1 MVRLTKKK
9 NNTNTNANAKERF
22 LRLLSVLGR
31 YSKRKISSIYKKL
44 VKKEPRKTA
53 KVPNILENQVNSA
66 EKLQKKVNKWIKGDC

>member
-1 MVRLTKKK
+1 MIRLIKKK
-9 NNTNTNANAKERF
+9 YNTNAKIRVI
-22 LRLLSVLGR
+22 LRLLSAHVR
-31 YSKRKISSIYKKL
+31 YIKRKISSIYKKL

>member
-22 LRLLSVLGR
+22 LRLLSVPGR

-44 VKKEPRKTA
+44 VKQGPRKTA

-66 EKLQKKVNKWIKGDC
+66 EKLQKKSQ